1 MDENQSARASA
12 SADTR
17 GDQAEFTIK
26 MPNLGKMLEDMFP
39 EDFRTHMRAAQR
51 EQLLAMRSLIDA
63 AIERIDRPEEGK
75 TKRGRGR
82 VEIAVE

>member
-1 MDENQSARASA
+1 MD
-12 SADTR
+12 DKT
-17 GDQAEFTIK
+17 EFTVRV
-26 MPNLGKMLEDMFP
+26 PNVGRMLNEMFP

-63 AIERIDRPEEGK
+63 ALERVDRPTESRPARK
-75 TKRGRGR
+75 SR

>member
-1 MDENQSARASA
+1 MDDNTRASA

-17 GDQAEFTIK
+17 GEQAEFTVRL
-26 MPNLGKMLEDMFP
+26 PNFGRMLQEMFP
-39 EDFRTHMRAAQR
+39 EDFRSHMRAAQR

-63 AIERIDRPEEGK
+63 ALERVDRPAEAK
-75 TKRGRGR
+75 PPRKSR

>member
-1 MDENQSARASA
+1 MDDKTRASA
-12 SADTR
+12 TADTR
-17 GDQAEFTIK
+17 GDQAEFTVRL
-26 MPNLGKMLEDMFP
+26 PNFGRMVNDMFP

-63 AIERIDRPEEGK
+63 ALERIDRPVE
-75 TKRGRGR
+75 TKPARKSR

>member
-1 MDENQSARASA
+1 MDDKQQPRASA

-17 GDQAEFTIK
+17 GDQAEFTVRI
-26 MPNLGKMLEDMFP
+26 PNLGRLFEGMFP
-39 EDFRTHMRAAQR
+39 EEFRTHMRAAQR

-63 AIERIDRPEEGK
+63 ALERVDRPTE
-75 TKRGRGR
+75 TKGGRGRGR